1 MKNKY
6 IIYGV
11 VGITLLLVIGIVV
24 ASSRDKNKQSTN
36 SQSSKTLISE
46 NQLTPVDSISHA
58 HGLSVDVVDGS
69 KLYIATH
76 HGLLVLQNDSIL
88 SRIGTVED
96 DLMGFSAHP
105 TNPKVYFSSGHPQ
118 AGGNLG
124 FQKSE
129 DGGLSWE
136 KISDGINGPVDYHA
150 MTVSP
155 PNPNLIYGTFMGE
168 LQRTTD
174 EGKNWEIVKSATFPI
189 VSLAADPN
197 DENIVYAASQQG
209 LMVSTNKGDTWNKL
223 LDDLVTAI
231 AIHPKNPQQVLIYSQ
246 DQQLMQSKDG
256 GKSWEKIEVNFAQET
271 PLYIAFNKKQPEML
285 YLLTDKN
292 SIYKSTDEGISWNK
306 VR

>member
-36 SQSSKTLISE
+36 SQSSNTLISE

-118 AGGNLG
+118 TGGNLG

-136 KISDGINGPVDYHA
+136 KISDGINGPVDYHT

-209 LMVSTNKGDTWNKL
+209 LMVSTNKGDAWNKL